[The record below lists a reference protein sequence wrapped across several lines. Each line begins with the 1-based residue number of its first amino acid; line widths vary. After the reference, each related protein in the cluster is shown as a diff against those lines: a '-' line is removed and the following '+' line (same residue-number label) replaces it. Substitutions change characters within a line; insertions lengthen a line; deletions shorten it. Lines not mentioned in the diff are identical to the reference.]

1 MYKLVSKIIGLCVS
15 VVAGGLTERISCEYD
30 LVESL
35 PLIQTLTQCTPVF
48 HTSFHIRIT
57 TIVSVI
63 GTMTSV
69 CCASPDRSST
79 LTPSFQYVCR
89 HPTSTLISSKSAWTL
104 ASDERLG
111 RVCLNCLFRQLPSAW

>member
-1 MYKLVSKIIGLCVS
+1 MYKSVSKNIGLCVN
-15 VVAGGLTERISCEYD
+15 VVVGGLTERISCEYD

-35 PLIQTLTQCTPVF
+35 PRIQTLMQYTPVF

-69 CCASPDRSST
+69 CCASADRSST
-79 LTPSFQYVCR
+79 LTPSCQYVCR

-104 ASDERLG
+104 ASDERLTT
-111 RVCLNCLFRQLPSAW
+111 VCVSCLFRQLSSAR